1 MPFEEEYDIPYGQVS
16 FDKVALKS
24 LVLQLI
30 TGSII
35 ISNDSKIDITK
46 WAKSMPA
53 LYEKRFGKGKVG
65 MNNFKI
71 WAETYAEY
79 LTWYI
84 TDEKLEELGFD
95 NTEICAICAHD
106 MIEELTKLPEND
118 YIKGIL
124 MHSKVFNIM
133 TTSEIENRVAEYER
147 ALEEAIEESNSV
159 EGYENALQSPDNESP
174 LTEEEQDILDQAV
187 EDAHQ
192 EIPTNSATL
201 LVDEA
206 TSRFSSAIWYEN
218 IQKKAVILAG
228 VGGIGSYVGF
238 LLARMKPTAM
248 FIYDDDIVETVNMSG
263 QLYGQSDLGRPKVSA
278 LAEMIRNYAGYSSV
292 FAISERFTDESEAS
306 DIMICGFDN
315 MAARRLFF
323 NKWVNHVQSK
333 PEEERKDCLFIDG
346 RLTAEEFQVLC
357 IRGDDEYNINRY
369 NNEFL
374 FSDAEADETICSYKQ
389 TTFCANMIASYMVNL
404 FVNFCA
410 NQCEPLIDR
419 DLPFLITYNA
429 ETMYLKTEV

>member
-1 MPFEEEYDIPYGQVS
+1 MSEETIVQGGSLMTTQES
-16 FDKVALKS
+16 AEALTLLYES
-24 LVLQLI
+24 LNEDNIRRFNEEGYAANATINALI
-30 TGSII
+30 LGIRENILSLGSITALDGVPAYKVVY
-35 ISNDSKIDITK
+35 NNVNGEVDSFFVNEL
-46 WAKSMPA
+46 AK
-53 LYEKRFGKGKVG
+53 
-65 MNNFKI
+65 
-71 WAETYAEY
+71 T
-79 LTWYI
+79 
-84 TDEKLEELGFD
+84 
-95 NTEICAICAHD
+95 
-106 MIEELTKLPEND
+106 MIEEAW
-118 YIKGIL
+118 
-124 MHSKVFNIM
+124 
-133 TTSEIENRVAEYER
+133 SERTDGSST
-147 ALEEAIEESNSV
+147 IEEEDTGLELS
-159 EGYENALQSPDNESP
+159 
-174 LTEEEQDILDQAV
+174 EEEQAILDQAV

-218 IQKKAVILAG
+218 IQKKTVILAG

-238 LLARMKPTAM
+238 LLARMKPASM
-248 FIYDDDIVETVNMSG
+248 FIYDNDIVETVNMSG
-263 QLYGQSDLGRPKVSA
+263 QLYGQSDLGIPKVSA
-278 LAEMIRNYAGYSSV
+278 LSKMIRNYAGYSSV

-323 NKWVNHVQSK
+323 SKWVNHVQSK
-333 PEEERKDCLFIDG
+333 SEEERKNCLFIDG
-346 RLTAEEFQVLC
+346 RLAAEEFQVLC
-357 IRGDDEYNINRY
+357 IKGDDEYNINRY

-419 DLPFLITYNA
+419 DLPFLTTYNA

>member
-1 MPFEEEYDIPYGQVS
+1 MNEVTTQESLPATMQEAYNSLMESSNEDNVREYNEVGYADISTFNIVLDSIRMGHI
-16 FDKVALKS
+16 AS
-24 LVLQLI
+24 LNIIGLDGVPHTYKI
-30 TGSII
+30 VYCCTDGATGRIFV
-35 ISNDSKIDITK
+35 N
-46 WAKSMPA
+46 
-53 LYEKRFGKGKVG
+53 G
-65 MNNFKI
+65 NFKVLI
-71 WAETYAEY
+71 
-79 LTWYI
+79 
-84 TDEKLEELGFD
+84 
-95 NTEICAICAHD
+95 
-106 MIEELTKLPEND
+106 
-118 YIKGIL
+118 
-124 MHSKVFNIM
+124 
-133 TTSEIENRVAEYER
+133 ER
-147 ALEEAIEESNSV
+147 AWAIRTDNSV
-159 EGYENALQSPDNESP
+159 EEDDGDSISFDLS
-174 LTEEEQDILDQAV
+174 EEEQAILDQAV

-218 IQKKAVILAG
+218 IQKKTIILAG

-238 LLARMKPTAM
+238 LLARMKPASM
-248 FIYDDDIVETVNMSG
+248 FIYDNDIVETVNMSG
-263 QLYGQSDLGRPKVSA
+263 QLYGQSDLGRLKVSA
-278 LAEMIRNYAGYSSV
+278 LAEMIRNYAGYSSI

-315 MAARRLFF
+315 MAARKLFF
-323 NKWVNHVQSK
+323 NKWLSHVQSK
-333 PEEERKDCLFIDG
+333 PEEERKNCLFIDG
-346 RLTAEEFQVLC
+346 RLAAEEFQVLC
-357 IRGDDEYNINRY
+357 IKGDDEYNINRY

-419 DLPFLITYNA
+419 DLPFLTTYNA

>member
-1 MPFEEEYDIPYGQVS
+1 
-16 FDKVALKS
+16 
-24 LVLQLI
+24 
-30 TGSII
+30 
-35 ISNDSKIDITK
+35 
-46 WAKSMPA
+46 
-53 LYEKRFGKGKVG
+53 
-65 MNNFKI
+65 MN
-71 WAETYAEY
+71 
-79 LTWYI
+79 
-84 TDEKLEELGFD
+84 
-95 NTEICAICAHD
+95 
-106 MIEELTKLPEND
+106 EELTTQESLPATMQEAYDSLMESIND
-118 YIKGIL
+118 DHIEEFNREGEASMIVINALLIGIREGEAAL
-124 MHSKVFNIM
+124 HSILPLNGVAHTYRIVYSNVHDREPLHIYVNERFKDII
-133 TTSEIENRVAEYER
+133 SEAWDSVAEISTNDTGDEISFE
-147 ALEEAIEESNSV
+147 LS
-159 EGYENALQSPDNESP
+159 
-174 LTEEEQDILDQAV
+174 EEEQAIPDQAV

-218 IQKKAVILAG
+218 IQKKTVILAG

-238 LLARMKPTAM
+238 LLARMKPASM
-248 FIYDDDIVETVNMSG
+248 FIYDADIVEAVNMSG
-263 QLYGQSDLGRPKVSA
+263 QLYGQSDLGRTKVSA
-278 LAEMIRNYAGYSSV
+278 LAGMIRNYAGYRSV
-292 FAISERFTDESEAS
+292 FAINEEFTNESEAS

-333 PEEERKDCLFIDG
+333 PEEERKNCLFIDG
-346 RLTAEEFQVLC
+346 RLAAEEFQVLC
-357 IRGDDEYNINRY
+357 IKGDDEYNINRY

-419 DLPFLITYNA
+419 DLPFLTTYNA

>member
-1 MPFEEEYDIPYGQVS
+1 MNETIVQGGSPVTVQEATETYNSLMESPNEDNVREFSEVVYAPTVS
-16 FDKVALKS
+16 INALI
-24 LVLQLI
+24 LGI
-30 TGSII
+30 REHI
-35 ISNDSKIDITK
+35 ISLGSVIALDGVPDTYKIV
-46 WAKSMPA
+46 
-53 LYEKRFGKGKVG
+53 YNNVNGEVG
-65 MNNFKI
+65 SFYVN
-71 WAETYAEY
+71 EY
-79 LTWYI
+79 VKT
-84 TDEKLEELGFD
+84 
-95 NTEICAICAHD
+95 
-106 MIEELTKLPEND
+106 MIEEAW
-118 YIKGIL
+118 
-124 MHSKVFNIM
+124 
-133 TTSEIENRVAEYER
+133 SERTDGSAT
-147 ALEEAIEESNSV
+147 IEEEDTGFELS
-159 EGYENALQSPDNESP
+159 
-174 LTEEEQDILDQAV
+174 EEEQAILDQAV

-218 IQKKAVILAG
+218 IQKKTVILAG

-238 LLARMKPTAM
+238 LLARMKPASM
-248 FIYDDDIVETVNMSG
+248 FIYDDDIVEAVNMSG
-263 QLYGQSDLGRPKVSA
+263 QLYGQSDLGRPKVFA

-323 NKWVNHVQSK
+323 DKWVNHVQSK
-333 PEEERKDCLFIDG
+333 PEEERKNCLFIDG
-346 RLTAEEFQVLC
+346 RLAAEEFQVLC
-357 IRGDDEYNINRY
+357 IKGDDEYNINRY

-410 NQCEPLIDR
+410 NQCEPLTDR
-419 DLPFLITYNA
+419 DLPFLTTYNA

>member
-1 MPFEEEYDIPYGQVS
+1 MS
-16 FDKVALKS
+16 
-24 LVLQLI
+24 
-30 TGSII
+30 
-35 ISNDSKIDITK
+35 
-46 WAKSMPA
+46 
-53 LYEKRFGKGKVG
+53 
-65 MNNFKI
+65 
-71 WAETYAEY
+71 
-79 LTWYI
+79 
-84 TDEKLEELGFD
+84 
-95 NTEICAICAHD
+95 
-106 MIEELTKLPEND
+106 
-118 YIKGIL
+118 
-124 MHSKVFNIM
+124 
-133 TTSEIENRVAEYER
+133 
-147 ALEEAIEESNSV
+147 EEAIIQGGSPMTVQEATEEYNPLMESLNEGDVREYNEVGHADLSTFNSVLNSIRMGLIASLYVVGLDGVPNTYKIVYSSTEGVTGRIFVNEHFKSLIEEAWAIRIGNSV
-159 EGYENALQSPDNESP
+159 EDDGDSISFELS
-174 LTEEEQDILDQAV
+174 EEEQAILDQAV

-218 IQKKAVILAG
+218 IQKKTVILAG

-238 LLARMKPTAM
+238 LLARMKPASM

-333 PEEERKDCLFIDG
+333 PEEERKNCLFIDG
-346 RLTAEEFQVLC
+346 RLAAEEFQVLC
-357 IRGDDEYNINRY
+357 IKGDDEYNINRY

-419 DLPFLITYNA
+419 DLPFLTTYNA

>member
-1 MPFEEEYDIPYGQVS
+1 MNEGTTPQGAAEAYNSLMESTNEGDVREYNEVGYADLSTLNTVLNSIRMGFITSLNIISLNGVPNTY
-16 FDKVALKS
+16 KVAYCSTSNTTGRIFIKEHFKS
-24 LVLQLI
+24 LVEETWAI
-30 TGSII
+30 STG
-35 ISNDSKIDITK
+35 
-46 WAKSMPA
+46 
-53 LYEKRFGKGKVG
+53 
-65 MNNFKI
+65 
-71 WAETYAEY
+71 
-79 LTWYI
+79 
-84 TDEKLEELGFD
+84 
-95 NTEICAICAHD
+95 
-106 MIEELTKLPEND
+106 
-118 YIKGIL
+118 
-124 MHSKVFNIM
+124 
-133 TTSEIENRVAEYER
+133 
-147 ALEEAIEESNSV
+147 NSV
-159 EGYENALQSPDNESP
+159 EDGSDSIGFELS
-174 LTEEEQDILDQAV
+174 EEEQAILDQAV

-218 IQKKAVILAG
+218 IQKKTIILAG

-238 LLARMKPTAM
+238 LLARMKPASM
-248 FIYDDDIVETVNMSG
+248 FIYDNDIVETVNMSG
-263 QLYGQSDLGRPKVSA
+263 QLYGQSDLGRLKVSA
-278 LAEMIRNYAGYSSV
+278 LAEMIRNYAGYSSI

-315 MAARRLFF
+315 MAARKLFF
-323 NKWVNHVQSK
+323 NKWLSHVQSK
-333 PEEERKDCLFIDG
+333 PEEERKNCLFIDG
-346 RLTAEEFQVLC
+346 RLAAEEFQVLC
-357 IRGDDEYNINRY
+357 IKGDDEYNINRY

-419 DLPFLITYNA
+419 DLPFLTTYNA

>member
-1 MPFEEEYDIPYGQVS
+1 MNEEVTISQEATEAYNSLMESLNENNVREYNEVGYADLNTFNSVLNSIRMGLIASLNIIGLDGVPNTYKIVYSSTEGVTGRI
-16 FDKVALKS
+16 FVNEHFKS
-24 LVLQLI
+24 L
-30 TGSII
+30 
-35 ISNDSKIDITK
+35 
-46 WAKSMPA
+46 
-53 LYEKRFGKGKVG
+53 
-65 MNNFKI
+65 
-71 WAETYAEY
+71 
-79 LTWYI
+79 
-84 TDEKLEELGFD
+84 
-95 NTEICAICAHD
+95 
-106 MIEELTKLPEND
+106 IEE
-118 YIKGIL
+118 
-124 MHSKVFNIM
+124 
-133 TTSEIENRVAEYER
+133 AW
-147 ALEEAIEESNSV
+147 AIRTGNSV
-159 EGYENALQSPDNESP
+159 EDDGDSISFELS
-174 LTEEEQDILDQAV
+174 EEEQTILDQAV

-218 IQKKAVILAG
+218 IQKKTIILAG

-238 LLARMKPTAM
+238 LLARMKPASM
-248 FIYDDDIVETVNMSG
+248 FIYDNDIVEAVNMSG

-278 LAEMIRNYAGYSSV
+278 LTEMIRNYAGYSSV
-292 FAISERFTDESEAS
+292 FAISERFTTESEAS

-333 PEEERKDCLFIDG
+333 PEKERKNCLFIDG
-346 RLTAEEFQVLC
+346 RLAAEEFQVLC
-357 IRGDDEYNINRY
+357 IKGDDEYNINRY

-374 FSDAEADETICSYKQ
+374 FSDTEADATVCSYKQ

-419 DLPFLITYNA
+419 DLPFLTTYNA

>member
-1 MPFEEEYDIPYGQVS
+1 MNEEVTIPQEATEAYNSLMESLNEDNVREYNEVGYADLNTFNSVLNGIRMG
-16 FDKVALKS
+16 FIALLNIIGLDGVPNTYKIVYSSTEGVTGRIFVNEHFKS
-24 LVLQLI
+24 L
-30 TGSII
+30 
-35 ISNDSKIDITK
+35 
-46 WAKSMPA
+46 
-53 LYEKRFGKGKVG
+53 
-65 MNNFKI
+65 
-71 WAETYAEY
+71 
-79 LTWYI
+79 
-84 TDEKLEELGFD
+84 
-95 NTEICAICAHD
+95 
-106 MIEELTKLPEND
+106 IEE
-118 YIKGIL
+118 
-124 MHSKVFNIM
+124 
-133 TTSEIENRVAEYER
+133 AW
-147 ALEEAIEESNSV
+147 AIRTGNSV
-159 EGYENALQSPDNESP
+159 EDDGDSISFELS
-174 LTEEEQDILDQAV
+174 EEEQAILDQAV
-187 EDAHQ
+187 GDAHQ

-218 IQKKAVILAG
+218 IQKKTVILAG

-238 LLARMKPTAM
+238 LLARMKPASM
-248 FIYDDDIVETVNMSG
+248 FIYDNDIVEAVNMSG
-263 QLYGQSDLGRPKVSA
+263 QLYGQSDLGRTKVSA

-292 FAISERFTDESEAS
+292 FAISERFTTESEAS

-333 PEEERKDCLFIDG
+333 PEKERKNCLFIDG
-346 RLTAEEFQVLC
+346 RLAAEEFQVLC
-357 IRGDDEYNINRY
+357 IKGDDEYNINRY

-374 FSDAEADETICSYKQ
+374 FSDTEADATVCSYKQ

-419 DLPFLITYNA
+419 DLPFLTTYNA

>member
-1 MPFEEEYDIPYGQVS
+1 MNEEIATQGDLRATMQETYDSLMESINEDNVREYNEVGLANLSTFNSVLSNIRMGFIASLNVIGLDGVPNTYKIAYSSTEGVVGRI
-16 FDKVALKS
+16 FVNEHFKS
-24 LVLQLI
+24 L
-30 TGSII
+30 
-35 ISNDSKIDITK
+35 
-46 WAKSMPA
+46 
-53 LYEKRFGKGKVG
+53 
-65 MNNFKI
+65 
-71 WAETYAEY
+71 
-79 LTWYI
+79 
-84 TDEKLEELGFD
+84 
-95 NTEICAICAHD
+95 
-106 MIEELTKLPEND
+106 IEE
-118 YIKGIL
+118 
-124 MHSKVFNIM
+124 
-133 TTSEIENRVAEYER
+133 AW
-147 ALEEAIEESNSV
+147 AIRTGNSV
-159 EGYENALQSPDNESP
+159 EDDEDDGDSISFELS
-174 LTEEEQDILDQAV
+174 EEEQAILDQAV

-218 IQKKAVILAG
+218 IQKKTVILAG

-238 LLARMKPTAM
+238 LLARMKPASM
-248 FIYDDDIVETVNMSG
+248 FIYDDDIVEAVNMSG

-292 FAISERFTDESEAS
+292 FAISERFTNESEAS

-333 PEEERKDCLFIDG
+333 PEEERKNCLFIDG
-346 RLTAEEFQVLC
+346 RLAAEEFQVLC
-357 IRGDDEYNINRY
+357 IKGDDEYNINRY
-369 NNEFL
+369 SNEYL

-419 DLPFLITYNA
+419 DLPFLTTYNA